1 MKNKILI
8 SVYVPTL
15 DETYEVY
22 IPSNETIKVILELIS
37 KTVDDLSD
45 SDFNSDDNH
54 YLLDVDTLSIYLKN
68 QIVRDTNII
77 NSKKIV
83 LV

>member
-1 MKNKILI
+1 MKNKLLI

-22 IPSNETIKVILELIS
+22 IPSNETINAILELIS
-37 KTVDDLSD
+37 KTISDLSD
-45 SDFNSDDNH
+45 SDFNSDDDH
-54 YLLDVDTLSIYLKN
+54 YLLNPDTSIVYLKN
-68 QIVRDTNII
+68 QIVRDTDII
-77 NSKKIV
+77 NSKKLI